1 MPAPWQSLFGS
12 KTERQKD
19 DSSQL
24 VGNELA
30 TDRGNAG
37 QPRNVNE
44 LGEQNQDEPMSMDDM
59 QNIMLF
65 KFVTGRPIL
74 NFIIAVLWSI
84 GLPILIFQLLRPRIG
99 QVAAMIIASLPP
111 LAIVVWRM
119 WQTRTPDPL
128 GFVVG
133 VSFFISGLL
142 SIAQPDER
150 WQTLGQ
156 SITPLLV
163 GLFCLLSLVPFSFG
177 RHTLRPLMFQIAQ
190 QVMPRD
196 GYEEEEPLHNDR
208 QTVPA
213 QDGDQRPKSKKAKLM
228 YLYRNLP
235 SFRRDMRVLTAVWG
249 VTLMLNFVVKICL
262 ITSPATTDQ
271 VRNWGYAE
279 LGIVTLATAI
289 FSFVYTRLV
298 SAKAVQDFISKRT
311 GISSESIG
319 RSGNFVGAVDREA
332 QGVSNVYGR
341 VMG

>member
-1 MPAPWQSLFGS
+1 
-12 KTERQKD
+12 
-19 DSSQL
+19 
-24 VGNELA
+24 
-30 TDRGNAG
+30 
-37 QPRNVNE
+37 
-44 LGEQNQDEPMSMDDM
+44 
-59 QNIMLF
+59 
-65 KFVTGRPIL
+65 
-74 NFIIAVLWSI
+74 
-84 GLPILIFQLLRPRIG
+84 
-99 QVAAMIIASLPP
+99 
-111 LAIVVWRM
+111 
-119 WQTRTPDPL
+119 
-128 GFVVG
+128 
-133 VSFFISGLL
+133 
-142 SIAQPDER
+142 
-150 WQTLGQ
+150 
-156 SITPLLV
+156 
-163 GLFCLLSLVPFSFG
+163 
-177 RHTLRPLMFQIAQ
+177 MFQIAQ

-213 QDGDQRPKSKKAKLM
+213 QDGDQRPKGKKAKLM